1 MHAYRR
7 LLGLPGVPRLI
18 VAAAIGRLAIAML
31 ALALLLTV
39 LDREGSAGAAGL
51 ALGAHA
57 LGVAAGGPVMSR
69 IADVAGG
76 RRLLLVGT
84 AVHAVAHVWLLAA
97 LIHRTPV
104 IVLVAAAAVV
114 GVTTPPAGPVTRAL
128 WPRLVPGEQLPTAY
142 AFDSAMNSAMF
153 VAGPLLAGLLAAGI
167 SPLAAVVVAAAGK
180 IAGDTLLATSPLVG
194 TARPEAATRAGSRL
208 GPLAIGR
215 VRVLLGVVALDTFVY
230 GALEIGAAAAA
241 ADAAWTAT
249 LLALLA
255 AGEIAGG
262 LGYGARGWRGG
273 RLVHLAALHAVTA
286 GLVLAGLAGWLA
298 GGVVVLA
305 AAFLLLGVASGARD
319 TVTQLALGEAAP
331 PDRRTE
337 TFGWLNTFMWTGYGL
352 GTAAAGRLADLGGT
366 TAVYLVASAPAVLGV
381 VVIALTAGRTSA
393 GSRR

>member
-7 LLGLPGVPRLI
+7 LLGLPGVARLV

-39 LDREGSAGAAGL
+39 LDHEASAGPAGL

-57 LGVAAGGPVMSR
+57 LGVAAGGPVMGR
-69 IADVAGG
+69 VADIIGG
-76 RRLLLVGT
+76 RRLLLAGT
-84 AVHAVAHVWLLAA
+84 VVHAAAHTWLLAS
-97 LIHRTPV
+97 LVHRAPV

-114 GVTTPPAGPVTRAL
+114 GLTTPPAGPVTRAL
-128 WPRLVPGEQLPTAY
+128 WPRLVPGEHLPTAY

-153 VAGPLLAGLLAAGI
+153 VAGPLLAGILAAGI

-180 IAGDTLLATSPLVG
+180 IAGDLLLATSPLVG
-194 TARPEAATRAGSRL
+194 TAEPEATARTGSRL

-249 LLALLA
+249 LIALLA

-273 RLVHLAALHAVTA
+273 RLLHLAALHAVSA

-305 AAFLLLGVASGARD
+305 AVFLLLGVASGARD
-319 TVTQLALGEAAP
+319 TVTQLVLGETAP

-352 GTAAAGRLADLGGT
+352 GTAAAGRLAELGGT
-366 TAVYLVASAPAVLGV
+366 ASVYLVAAAAAGLGV
-381 VVIALTAGRTSA
+381 VVIALTAVRTSA